1 MEMKNIGLIGCGAMG
16 KGITKN
22 LVKNGYH
29 VLAYDPDQQALDVCN
44 DIGAHPQASPFE
56 VGKQADVV
64 ITSLP
69 APQIVKDVLLG
80 DHGIFAA
87 LKPGSFVLDMSTID
101 PKTAQHVYQ
110 FAKDRSIHFFDCPLS
125 GGPAGADS
133 GTLTIMVGG
142 DEAYLNDILPILHS
156 VGKDI
161 FLLGSSGAGQ
171 VAKLCHNMLV
181 ATITAALGEAFA
193 VGEKAGVT
201 RKQLAEVIQS
211 GSAHNRVLSVFGENI
226 VKDSYEH
233 VLFSLQHMNK
243 DIHLYAE
250 TAQFFAQSSPI
261 GMLVSDIYERAMSEG
276 KGQLDSSAVCQ
287 SNE

>member
-1 MEMKNIGLIGCGAMG
+1 MGMKNIGLIGCGAMG
-16 KGITKN
+16 KGIAKN
-22 LVKNGYH
+22 LVKNGYR
-29 VLAYDPDQQALDVCN
+29 VFAYDPDQQALAICTEH
-44 DIGAHPQASPFE
+44 GAYPQASPFE

-69 APQIVKDVLLG
+69 DPKIVKDVLLG

-101 PKTAQHVYQ
+101 PKTAQDAYQ
-110 FAKDRSIHFFDCPLS
+110 FAKEKDIHFFDCPLS
-125 GGPAGADS
+125 GGPTGADS

-142 DEAYLNDILPILHS
+142 DEAYINDILPILHS

-161 FLLGSSGAGQ
+161 FLLGSSGSGQ

-181 ATITAALGEAFA
+181 ATITTALGEAFA
-193 VGEKAGVT
+193 VGEKAGVP

-243 DIHLYAE
+243 DVHLFAE
-250 TAQFFAQSSPI
+250 TAQYFAQPAPI
-261 GMLVSDIYERAMSEG
+261 GMLVSDIYQTAMEKG
-276 KGQLDSSAVCQ
+276 KGELDSSAICQ